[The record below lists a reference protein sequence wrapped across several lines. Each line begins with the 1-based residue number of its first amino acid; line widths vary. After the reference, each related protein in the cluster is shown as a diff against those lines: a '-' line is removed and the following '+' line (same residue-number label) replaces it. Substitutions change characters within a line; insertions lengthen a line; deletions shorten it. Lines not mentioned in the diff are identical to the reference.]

1 MKKIFKFFATLASL
15 AAVAGGA
22 FLVYKKFFAQ
32 DNDDFD
38 FDDSFADA
46 EDETSPREYVSI
58 NITTDETEDEDV
70 EPVAEE
76 ANEDATVSDE
86 TTEA

>member
-1 MKKIFKFFATLASL
+1 MKKLFKFFATLASL

-38 FDDSFADA
+38 FDDSFADV
-46 EDETSPREYVSI
+46 EDESSPREYVSI
-58 NITTDETEDEDV
+58 NITTDETEE
-70 EPVAEE
+70 EPA
-76 ANEDATVSDE
+76 EDAAPVEDEHVSEE